1 MKNYFME
8 ENKPDDFKRELG
20 LLDGTM
26 LVVGSM
32 IGSGIFIVSSD
43 MVRQLGSA
51 GWLIAMWVL
60 TGVITVIAAVSY
72 GELSAMFPKAG
83 GQYVYI
89 KEAYGK
95 LVGFLYGWSF
105 FAVIQTGTIAAV
117 GVAFA
122 KFSAYLYPPLSDKN
136 ILYELGSFKLNAA
149 QIVSIVTIII
159 LSYINSRGVKNSKIL
174 QTVLT
179 VIKIVSLAGLIIF
192 GFMAAS
198 ADVWDA
204 NWTNAWVSRSLNV
217 NTGSWMPISGVA
229 LISAISAA
237 LVGSLFSSVAW
248 EGVTF
253 IAGEIKNPKRN
264 IGLSLFLGTLIV
276 SIIYIL
282 ANVMYLAVV
291 PLQGIA
297 TAESDRVAVVASQ
310 TIFGAIGTLII
321 AVMIMI
327 STFACNNGLIMAG
340 ARVYY
345 TMAQDGLFF
354 KKAAQ
359 LNKASVP
366 EWSIWVQCF
375 WASALC
381 LTGKYGDLLDFVVIV
396 VLIFYILTILGIF
409 ILRKK
414 LPNVERP
421 YKAFGYPVL
430 PALYIIIAT
439 SICIALLYTKTSTS
453 GWGVVI
459 MLVGIPIYYLTKA
472 KE

>member
-1 MKNYFME
+1 ME
-8 ENKPDDFKRELG
+8 DNKPEDFKRELG

-105 FAVIQTGTIAAV
+105 FAVVQTGTIAAV

-122 KFSAYLYPPLSDKN
+122 KFSAYLYAPFSDKN
-136 ILYELGSFKLNAA
+136 ILYEIGDFKLNAA
-149 QIVSIVTIII
+149 QIVSIVTIIL
-159 LSYINSRGVKNSKIL
+159 LSYINSGGVKNSKIL
-174 QTVLT
+174 QTILT
-179 VIKIVSLAGLIIF
+179 VIKILSIAGLIVF
-192 GFMAAS
+192 GFMAAK
-198 ADVWDA
+198 AEVWDA
-204 NWTNAWVSRSLNV
+204 NWTNAWVSQSLDV
-217 NTGSWMPISGVA
+217 NSGSWMPISGLT

-264 IGLSLFLGTLIV
+264 VGLSLFLGPLIV
-276 SIIYIL
+276 SVIYIL

-291 PLQGIA
+291 PLQEIA

-310 TIFGAIGTLII
+310 NIFGSVGTLII

-327 STFACNNGLIMAG
+327 STFACNNGLILAG

-345 TMAQDGLFF
+345 TMAKDGVFF

-366 EWSIWVQCF
+366 AWSIWVQCF

-414 LPNVERP
+414 MPDVERP
-421 YKAFGYPVL
+421 YKAFGYPFL
-430 PALYIIIAT
+430 PAIYVIIA
-439 SICIALLYTKTSTS
+439 SAICMALLYTKTSTS
-453 GWGVVI
+453 GWGVLI
-459 MLVGIPIYYLTKA
+459 MLMGIPIYYLTKV

>member
-1 MKNYFME
+1 ME
-8 ENKPDDFKRELG
+8 DQKPDNFKRELG

-72 GELSAMFPKAG
+72 GELSAMFPTAG

-95 LVGFLYGWSF
+95 LIGFLYGWSF

-122 KFSAYLYPPLSDKN
+122 KFAAYLYAPLSDKN
-136 ILYELGSFKLNAA
+136 ILCEIGDFKLNAA
-149 QIVSIVTIII
+149 QIVSIVTIVL
-159 LSYINSRGVKNSKIL
+159 LSYVNSRGVKNSKIL

-179 VIKIVSLAGLIIF
+179 VIKVLSLAGLIIF
-192 GFMAAS
+192 GFIAVDS
-198 ADVWDA
+198 AVWDA
-204 NWTNAWVSRSLNV
+204 NWANAWQAQSLNV
-217 NTGSWMPISGVA
+217 ETGEWLPIGGIA
-229 LISAISAA
+229 LISGISAA
-237 LVGSLFSSVAW
+237 FVGSQFSSVAW

-264 IGLSLFLGTLIV
+264 VGLSLFLGTLLV
-276 SIIYIL
+276 SVIYIV

-291 PLQGIA
+291 PLFDIA

-310 TIFGAIGTLII
+310 TIFGSVGTLII

-345 TMAQDGLFF
+345 TMAQDGVFF
-354 KKAAQ
+354 KKAAS

-366 EWSIWVQCF
+366 EWSIWAQCI

-381 LTGKYGDLLDFVVIV
+381 LTGKYGDLLDFVVII
-396 VLIFYILTILGIF
+396 VLVFYILTILGIF

-414 LPNVERP
+414 MPNAERP

-430 PALYIIIAT
+430 PALYILISSA
-439 SICIALLYTKTSTS
+439 ICLALLYTKPTTC
-453 GWGVVI
+453 GWGVLI
-459 MLVGIPIYYLTKA
+459 MLIGIPIYYLTKA

>member
-1 MKNYFME
+1 ME
-8 ENKPDDFKRELG
+8 DQKPDNFKRELG

-72 GELSAMFPKAG
+72 GELSAMFPTAG

-95 LVGFLYGWSF
+95 LIGFLYGWSF

-122 KFSAYLYPPLSDKN
+122 KFAAYLYAPLSDKN
-136 ILYELGSFKLNAA
+136 ILYEIGDFKLNAA
-149 QIVSIVTIII
+149 QIVSIVTIVL
-159 LSYINSRGVKNSKIL
+159 LSYVNSRGVKNSKIL

-179 VIKIVSLAGLIIF
+179 VIKVLSLAGLIIF
-192 GFMAAS
+192 GFIAADS
-198 ADVWDA
+198 AVWDA
-204 NWTNAWVSRSLNV
+204 NWANAWQAQSLNV
-217 NTGSWMPISGVA
+217 DTGEWLPIGGIA
-229 LISAISAA
+229 LISGISAA
-237 LVGSLFSSVAW
+237 FVGSQFSSVAW

-264 IGLSLFLGTLIV
+264 VGLSLFLGTLLV
-276 SIIYIL
+276 SVIYIV

-291 PLQGIA
+291 PLFDIA

-310 TIFGAIGTLII
+310 TIFGSVGTLII

-345 TMAQDGLFF
+345 TMAQDGVFF
-354 KKAAQ
+354 KKAAS

-366 EWSIWVQCF
+366 EWSIWAQCI

-381 LTGKYGDLLDFVVIV
+381 LTGKYGDLLDFVVII
-396 VLIFYILTILGIF
+396 VLVFYILTILGIF

-414 LPNVERP
+414 MPKAERP

-430 PALYIIIAT
+430 PALYILISSA
-439 SICIALLYTKTSTS
+439 ICLALLYTKPTTC
-453 GWGVVI
+453 GWGVLI
-459 MLVGIPIYYLTKA
+459 MLIGIPIYYMTKA

>member
-1 MKNYFME
+1 ME
-8 ENKPDDFKRELG
+8 DQKPDNFKRELG

-72 GELSAMFPKAG
+72 GELSAMFPTAG

-95 LVGFLYGWSF
+95 LIGFLYGWSF

-122 KFSAYLYPPLSDKN
+122 KFAAYLYAPLSDKN
-136 ILYELGSFKLNAA
+136 ILYEIGDFKLNAA
-149 QIVSIVTIII
+149 QIVSIVTIVL
-159 LSYINSRGVKNSKIL
+159 LSYVNSRGVKNSKIL

-179 VIKIVSLAGLIIF
+179 VIKVLSLAGLIIF
-192 GFMAAS
+192 GFMAADS
-198 ADVWDA
+198 AVWDA
-204 NWTNAWVSRSLNV
+204 NWANAWQAQSLNV
-217 NTGSWMPISGVA
+217 ETGEWLPIGGIA
-229 LISAISAA
+229 LISGISAA
-237 LVGSLFSSVAW
+237 FVGSQFSSVAW

-264 IGLSLFLGTLIV
+264 VGLSLFLGTLLV
-276 SIIYIL
+276 SVIYIV

-291 PLQGIA
+291 PLFDIA

-310 TIFGAIGTLII
+310 TIFGSVGTLII

-345 TMAQDGLFF
+345 TMAQDGVFF
-354 KKAAQ
+354 KKAAS

-366 EWSIWVQCF
+366 EWSIWAQCI

-381 LTGKYGDLLDFVVIV
+381 LTGKYGDLLDFVVII
-396 VLIFYILTILGIF
+396 VLVFYILTILGIF

-414 LPNVERP
+414 MPNAERP

-430 PALYIIIAT
+430 PALYILISSA
-439 SICIALLYTKTSTS
+439 ICLALLYTKPTTC
-453 GWGVVI
+453 GWGVLI
-459 MLVGIPIYYLTKA
+459 MLIGIPIYYMTKA